1 MEEEVAASK
10 EDTKGEF
17 VNKKDKILEE
27 LSKGYLKNAE
37 AVRNFKS
44 RIFILETKV
53 AEFTLGVKF
62 LKTEA
67 QS

>member
-1 MEEEVAASK
+1 M
-10 EDTKGEF
+10 
-17 VNKKDKILEE
+17 
-27 LSKGYLKNAE
+27 KNAE
-37 AVRNFKS
+37 AVRNFES

-62 LKTEA
+62 LKAEA